1 MFKFQVTKRVLNIED
16 VIILS
21 FTVLCV
27 AFQFVRSHKKE
38 VNIRRYGAMDENID
52 IEEDH
57 LQQAA
62 TKRRHLTISS
72 VLELRE
78 EFPLRNRTKID
89 EHP

>member
-1 MFKFQVTKRVLNIED
+1 MEPWTK
-16 VIILS
+16 
-21 FTVLCV
+21 
-27 AFQFVRSHKKE
+27 K
-38 VNIRRYGAMDENID
+38 ID

-57 LQQAA
+57 QQQAA

-78 EFPLRNRTKID
+78 EFPLRNNRTKID

>member
-1 MFKFQVTKRVLNIED
+1 M
-16 VIILS
+16 ILIS
-21 FTVLCV
+21 I
-27 AFQFVRSHKKE
+27 VRSHKKE

-57 LQQAA
+57 QQQAA